1 MNDPYQVLGV
11 SRQASDEEIKSAYRK
26 LAQKYHPDLHPG
38 DAAAAQRMKEINAA
52 YDQIKNPEAWQ
63 NAAGAQQAR
72 QQTAYQEPFTGW
84 NPFGDWYNQYTSGAN
99 RQNARSSED
108 DPILRSAR
116 AFNLSGQYSEAVRVL
131 ERVDPARRGGEWYYL
146 AAVANYALNNQVTAL
161 RYARTAVQM
170 EPFNT
175 EYQQCLSRIQYGDR
189 QYRTVSHAP
198 VFGGFGRLVAGI
210 CAFNLLIRFCR
221 CLC

>member
-11 SRQASDEEIKSAYRK
+11 SRSASDEEIKAAYRK
-26 LAQKYHPDLHPG
+26 LAQQYHPDLHPG

-63 NAAGAQQAR
+63 NTAGTASQTQQQAYR
-72 QQTAYQEPFTGW
+72 DPFSGWSYNTYAYGSRRT
-84 NPFGDWYNQYTSGAN
+84 
-99 RQNARSSED
+99 
-108 DPILRSAR
+108 DPGVETDPRLRSAR
-116 AFNLSGQYSEAVRVL
+116 AFNQSRQFHETIRVL
-131 ERVDPARRGGEWYYL
+131 EQIDPALRGAEWFYL
-146 AAVANYALNNQVTAL
+146 AAVAHYGLNNQITAL

-170 EPFNT
+170 DPYNA
-175 EYQQCLSRIQYGDR
+175 EYRQLLDR
-189 QYRTVSHAP
+189 LQWADQRYRSVSHAP
-198 VFGGFGRLVAGI
+198 ALSGIGRLVAGI